1 MKKNR
6 RKQGKSNPKNATL
19 RPSPVASKGKA
30 DSHWRRWVS
39 VIAVAVGGIATLLK
53 TAGFDV
59 LSLWLGFTA
68 VSLLLFLGS
77 SELINTAGSK
87 VKSTCRIAYGIII
100 VICLVF
106 LGKWTYGRM
115 YPVRRLLEVSIGTY
129 NGLRSSQT
137 GVISGELFDKY
148 RERELT
154 LYNPNKF
161 DMRKLNLEL
170 MIPEV
175 RIENIPTSIEL
186 PPLPR
191 DVQWER
197 NDTTGFR
204 VGVRGGADFKSDQF
218 PQRGETTQW
227 RLRVDEIGARSRK
240 VIHFLSGPGKY
251 DYIHTDTNSRVLSR
265 WIIGEY
271 QFESLEG
278 WSNQTV
284 VVPLLS
290 DPTTRVW
297 QALPPEPDDSK
308 WERAIMRGMGPGF

>member
-1 MKKNR
+1 MN
-6 RKQGKSNPKNATL
+6 
-19 RPSPVASKGKA
+19 
-30 DSHWRRWVS
+30 
-39 VIAVAVGGIATLLK
+39 
-53 TAGFDV
+53 
-59 LSLWLGFTA
+59 
-68 VSLLLFLGS
+68 
-77 SELINTAGSK
+77 
-87 VKSTCRIAYGIII
+87 
-100 VICLVF
+100 
-106 LGKWTYGRM
+106 WTYEQTH
-115 YPVRRLLEVSIGTY
+115 PVRRLLEVSIGTY